1 MNPVAFVFYNPDQLI
16 VNLAI
21 VLWLSFETKSAEVL
35 VWLLSWLC
43 IPNLY
48 PLTTPFN
55 RRFEE
60 NRIYVP
66 VSKILKWFTD

>member
-35 VWLLSWLC
+35 VWVTIMAIIRLRRLSIEDL
-43 IPNLY
+43 
-48 PLTTPFN
+48 
-55 RRFEE
+55 R
-60 NRIYVP
+60 
-66 VSKILKWFTD
+66 KIEYMYQYQRY

>member
-35 VWLLSWLC
+35 VWVTIMAMHSQSL
-43 IPNLY
+43 PAY
-48 PLTTPFN
+48 DAFQ
-55 RRFEE
+55 
-60 NRIYVP
+60 
-66 VSKILKWFTD
+66 SKI

>member
-35 VWLLSWLC
+35 VWVTIMAMHPQSLSA
-43 IPNLY
+43 Y
-48 PLTTPFN
+48 DAFQ
-55 RRFEE
+55 
-60 NRIYVP
+60 
-66 VSKILKWFTD
+66 SKI